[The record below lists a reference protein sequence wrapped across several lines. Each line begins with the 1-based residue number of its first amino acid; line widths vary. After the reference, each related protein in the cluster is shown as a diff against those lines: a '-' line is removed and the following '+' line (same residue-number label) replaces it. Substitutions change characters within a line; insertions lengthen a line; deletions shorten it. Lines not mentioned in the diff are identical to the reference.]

1 MAFRTY
7 ALYGGSRRIVMVL
20 AVLFVVLIP
29 LTAVGALSIARI
41 SESSFDMF
49 ETLVVISRA
58 R

>member
-1 MAFRTY
+1 
-7 ALYGGSRRIVMVL
+7 MVL